1 MILTLISMLL
11 AWSPL
16 AQELRQ
22 PQELKEVPFDIRAR
36 PTLVMGKG
44 AMSGRTYYDVVITK
58 DPAAGVLIKLPYTK
72 KGGKF
77 TFDLHH
83 RIAMTEDF
91 GLPAEVTTV
100 VEILSGGTTSV
111 GVYTIAD
118 KINPGDKF
126 EEPIHKASSAEI
138 DRYVTPLSK
147 KTITLDIRPG
157 PQSISIVG
165 QMLVISRGTTTT
177 RIDTPG
183 TRIATVSNFKFQE
196 VSQGTS
202 LRQ

>member
-1 MILTLISMLL
+1 MISLLISAFL
-11 AWSPL
+11 AWAPFT
-16 AQELRQ
+16 AQEV
-22 PQELKEVPFDIRAR
+22 KDIPFDVRAR
-36 PTLVMGKG
+36 QTLVMGKG
-44 AMSGRTYYDVVITK
+44 AATGSTYYDVVITRQ
-58 DPAAGVLIKLPYTK
+58 PTQGILIKLPYTK

-77 TFDLHH
+77 SFDLHH

-100 VEILSGGTTSV
+100 IEVLSGGTSSL

-126 EEPIHKASSAEI
+126 DEPIIKASAAEI
-138 DRYVTPLSK
+138 DKFITPMFRKTVTM
-147 KTITLDIRPG
+147 DIRPG

-165 QMLVISRGTTTT
+165 QMLIITRGLTTT

-183 TRIATVSNFKFQE
+183 TRIAAVSNFKFE
-196 VSQGTS
+196 ESS
-202 LRQ
+202 LGLPLGK

>member
-1 MILTLISMLL
+1 MILMLISILL
-11 AWSPL
+11 SWMPL
-16 AQELRQ
+16 VQE
-22 PQELKEVPFDIRAR
+22 PKDIDFDIRAR
-36 PTLVMGKG
+36 QNLLMGKG
-44 AMSGRTYYDVVITK
+44 ATSGRAYYDVVITK
-58 DPAAGVLIKLPYTK
+58 DPTSGVLIKLPYTK

-83 RIAMTEDF
+83 RVAMTEDF
-91 GLPAEVTTV
+91 GVPADVTTV

-126 EEPIHKASSAEI
+126 EEDINKASSAEI
-138 DRYVTPLSK
+138 DKYVTPLST

-196 VSQGTS
+196 APQGTP
-202 LRQ
+202 LK

>member
-1 MILTLISMLL
+1 MILMLISMLL
-11 AWSPL
+11 AWTPF
-16 AQELRQ
+16 AQEL
-22 PQELKEVPFDIRAR
+22 KDIGFDVRAKQN
-36 PTLVMGKG
+36 LLMGKG
-44 AMSGRTYYDVVITK
+44 ATTNRSYYDVVITK
-58 DPAAGVLIKLPYTK
+58 DSVFGVLIKLSYTK

-100 VEILSGGTTSV
+100 VDILSGGTTSV
-111 GVYTIAD
+111 GAYTISD
-118 KINPGDKF
+118 KVNPGDKF
-126 EEPIHKASSAEI
+126 DESINKTSSAEI
-138 DRYVTPLSK
+138 DKYVTPLSR

-165 QMLVISRGTTTT
+165 QMLIISRGGTTT

-196 VSQGTS
+196 ASQGTT
-202 LRQ
+202 LR

>member
-1 MILTLISMLL
+1 MISLLISVLL
-11 AWSPL
+11 AWMPF
-16 AQELRQ
+16 AQEG
-22 PQELKEVPFDIRAR
+22 KDIPFDIRAR
-36 PTLVMGKG
+36 QNLLMGKG
-44 AMSGRTYYDVVITK
+44 SNSGSPYYDVIITRQ
-58 DPAAGVLIKLPYTK
+58 PTQGVLIKLPYTK

-77 TFDLHH
+77 SFDLHH

-100 VEILSGGTTSV
+100 VEILSGGTTSS
-111 GVYTIAD
+111 GVFTIAD

-126 EEPIHKASSAEI
+126 DEPIIKASAAEI
-138 DRYVTPLSK
+138 DKYVTPLSR

-196 VSQGTS
+196 AQQGTI
-202 LRQ
+202 LR